1 MTLQTFSLY
10 IGHVYVVFYKIRV
23 MLHLLFCNF
32 LFPFN
37 NILKTYFHT
46 HKSIPIPALLIGVA
60 ELPPMTISSLIS
72 PGPACG
78 TLRLFPIVC
87 YQNHAGLNIP
97 RVMSLCLSNGFPGW
111 IPSGW
116 VKDRD
121 IVKAV
126 DEYYP
131 CLPGPHHCRDLDF
144 LHQCVRCPWGRIPG
158 ASQPLSCW
166 LPTLVL
172 SETRTEENLQNLL
185 F

>member
-1 MTLQTFSLY
+1 MTLQTLSLY

-37 NILKTYFHT
+37 NILKTYFHI
-46 HKSIPIPALLIGVA
+46 HKSIPIPALLMRVA

-87 YQNHAGLNIP
+87 YQNLAGLNVP
-97 RVMSLCLSNGFPGW
+97 RVMSLCSSNGFLGW
-111 IPSGW
+111 IPSSGGGW

-126 DEYYP
+126 DEYHP
-131 CLPGPHHCRDLDF
+131 TSQDPIIVGICISFIRVWDALEDEFQEP
-144 LHQCVRCPWGRIPG
+144 
-158 ASQPLSCW
+158 AS
-166 LPTLVL
+166 
-172 SETRTEENLQNLL
+172 L
-185 F
+185 FPVGFPP